1 MTKFYDGKKILSI
14 SMTDD
19 RTGIDFENEFF
30 EIGQLPYNM
39 ELDANKVD
47 DVDYLI
53 DYAVTYANGTNTD
66 FEYQYDE
73 DGNLLDGCSGSYTV
87 EDMRPKQQN
96 PRCPLWTPGAFQIST
111 LMRFFERPGGFVS
124 LILSHIQHFINA
136 FQPVAYRRPAVMRL
150 CCNVRQREPLNV
162 PQ

>member
-30 EIGQLPYNM
+30 EIGPLPYNM

-73 DGNLLDGCSGSYTV
+73 DGNLLDSSSVSYTV
-87 EDMRPKQQN
+87 EDM
-96 PRCPLWTPGAFQIST
+96 
-111 LMRFFERPGGFVS
+111 
-124 LILSHIQHFINA
+124 
-136 FQPVAYRRPAVMRL
+136 
-150 CCNVRQREPLNV
+150 
-162 PQ
+162 

>member
-1 MTKFYDGKKILSI
+1 MNQNNSLGLIAVLMRIHADGL
-14 SMTDD
+14 
-19 RTGIDFENEFF
+19 ENEFF

-73 DGNLLDGCSGSYTV
+73 DGNLLDSCSVSYTV
-87 EDMRPKQQN
+87 EDM
-96 PRCPLWTPGAFQIST
+96 
-111 LMRFFERPGGFVS
+111 
-124 LILSHIQHFINA
+124 
-136 FQPVAYRRPAVMRL
+136 
-150 CCNVRQREPLNV
+150 
-162 PQ
+162 

>member
-73 DGNLLDGCSGSYTV
+73 DGNLLDGCSVSYTV
-87 EDMRPKQQN
+87 EEM
-96 PRCPLWTPGAFQIST
+96 
-111 LMRFFERPGGFVS
+111 
-124 LILSHIQHFINA
+124 
-136 FQPVAYRRPAVMRL
+136 
-150 CCNVRQREPLNV
+150 
-162 PQ
+162 

>member
-73 DGNLLDGCSGSYTV
+73 DGNLLDSSSVSDTV
-87 EDMRPKQQN
+87 ADRCPAQKR
-96 PRCPLWTPGAFQIST
+96 PRCPRWTPGVSQIST
-111 LMRFFERPGGFVS
+111 LMRFFERPGGFVKY
-124 LILSHIQHFINA
+124 IIPQFV
-136 FQPVAYRRPAVMRL
+136 QKEK
-150 CCNVRQREPLNV
+150 RQALE
-162 PQ
+162 